1 MNLKT
6 VASTWFEAVQVCGYG
21 CKLVNTYNSKRD
33 AKKAIKESNERAI
46 EQGFKAN
53 EYYIML
59 CNCVRLLD
67 ENNDVVSETITRA
80 RV

>member
-6 VASTWFEAVQVCGYG
+6 VVSTWFEAVQVCGYG
-21 CKLVNTYNSKRD
+21 CKLADIYNNKKE
-33 AKKAIKESNERAI
+33 AQKAIKESNERAVK
-46 EQGFKAN
+46 QGFKAN

-67 ENNDVVSETITRA
+67 ENNDVVSETITRVRA
-80 RV
+80 